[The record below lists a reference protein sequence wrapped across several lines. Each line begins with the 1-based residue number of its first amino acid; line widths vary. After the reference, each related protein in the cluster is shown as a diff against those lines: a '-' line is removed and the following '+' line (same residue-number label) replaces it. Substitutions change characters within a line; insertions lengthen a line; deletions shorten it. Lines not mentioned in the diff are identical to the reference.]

1 MILQNL
7 DTLHDGIKNIRID
20 GERIAAVYSGDQNSG
35 DQKAIYFENCLAFPG
50 LINSHDHLDFNLFP
64 QLGNSHYKNYLDW
77 GTDLHRQNSPAIQAI
92 LKIPK
97 GLRARWGVYKNLLN
111 GITTVVQHGEVL
123 AVDPAPINLFN
134 QCYSL
139 HSVGLEKRWKYKLNR
154 PFIPDY
160 PFVIHIGEGTDELS
174 FKEINRLLRWNLL
187 KRKIVGVHGVAMNP
201 KQASRFEAL
210 IWCPDSNFFTLG
222 KTAPIDQI
230 KTATKI
236 LFGTDSTL
244 SADWNI
250 WDQLRRARTTGLLTD
265 TELTAAVSTL
275 PAAVWGLNANG
286 MLKEKHYADLVI
298 SKKKNPA
305 NTEAFFATD
314 PEDIQLILNKGD
326 IIYFDETLLPQ
337 LTHIRIENYSRI
349 LIKKR
354 CKYVLGRLDNLIQE
368 IKKYAPEACFP
379 VEIQDRKI

>member
-1 MILQNL
+1 MILKNL
-7 DTLHDGIKNIRID
+7 DTLHDGIINIRID

-35 DQKAIYFENCLAFPG
+35 DQTAIYFENCLAFPG

-77 GTDLHRQNSPAIQAI
+77 GTGLHQQNSAVIQAI

-97 GLRARWGVYKNLLN
+97 ALRARWGVYKNLLN

-123 AVDPAPINLFN
+123 TVNHAPINLFN

-139 HSVGLEKRWKYKLNR
+139 HSVGLEKRWKYKLNK

-174 FKEINRLLRWNLL
+174 FKEINQLLRWNLL
-187 KRKIVGVHGVAMNP
+187 KRKIVGVHGVAMNME
-201 KQASRFEAL
+201 QAGRFEAL

-222 KTAPIDQI
+222 KTAPIDKV
-230 KTATKI
+230 KTVTKV

-244 SADWNI
+244 SADWSI
-250 WDQLRRARTTGLLTD
+250 WDQLRRARATGLLTD
-265 TELTAAVSTL
+265 TELTDAVSTL
-275 PAAVWGLNANG
+275 PAAVWGLNDNG

-305 NTEAFFATD
+305 DGHTEAFFATD

-326 IIYFDETLLPQ
+326 IIYFDETLLP
-337 LTHIRIENYSRI
+337 LLKNIRAENYSRI
-349 LIKKR
+349 LIKNK
-354 CKYVLGRLDNLIQE
+354 CKYVLGRLDNLVQE
-368 IKKYAPEACFP
+368 IKKYAPEASFP
-379 VEIQDRKI
+379 VEI